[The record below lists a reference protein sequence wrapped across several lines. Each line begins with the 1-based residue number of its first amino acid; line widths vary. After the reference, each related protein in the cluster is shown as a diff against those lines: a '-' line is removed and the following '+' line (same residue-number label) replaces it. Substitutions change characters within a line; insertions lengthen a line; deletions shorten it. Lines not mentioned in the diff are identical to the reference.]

1 MAMID
6 SSERIRV
13 LMVNSTLHIGGAE
26 RVAACLAQY
35 MDRSRFEV
43 TACYLK
49 ENGVVGEEMAR
60 AGVELV
66 PIPGYKGKGIRD
78 RLTSLKLLKLLKQRR
93 IQVMH
98 THDTHGFIDASICK
112 MLMPQVRYIHTS
124 HFGNYPHLETRY
136 KAIEKL
142 FWRVPDMMVAVGHEQ
157 AASIKKL
164 YGIPDHR
171 MRVLWNGV
179 DAPNPDV
186 APEVLAITANETRP
200 VIASISTLI
209 PQKGLHHLLDAAA
222 ILRSRGLKFVLLIAG
237 QGKLRE
243 PLTQQAQRLR
253 LEDSVHFLGWMNEA
267 SRRVL
272 PACDIF
278 VQSSL
283 WEAMSIVVLEAMSA
297 SKPMVITNVGE
308 NPHVVQDG
316 VSGLRVPPGDP
327 EALANSLA
335 RLLSDPSLRERLG
348 NAARER
354 YATHFTVQDMV
365 GRHQDLYTE
374 LVCEQHA

>member
-1 MAMID
+1 MID

-35 MDRSRFEV
+35 LDRNRFEL

-49 ENGVVGEEMAR
+49 ENGVAGEEMVR
-60 AGVELV
+60 GGVDLI
-66 PIPGYKGKGIRD
+66 PIPGYKGKGNRD
-78 RLTSLKLLKLLKQRR
+78 RFTSLKLLKLLKSRR
-93 IQVMH
+93 IQIMH
-98 THDTHGFIDASICK
+98 THDMHGFMDACICK
-112 MLMPQVRYIHTS
+112 LLMPSVIHIHTF
-124 HFGNYPHLETRY
+124 HFGNYPHREPRY
-136 KAIEKL
+136 KFIERL
-142 FWRVPDMMVAVGHEQ
+142 LWRIPDMLVAVGHEQ
-157 AASIKKL
+157 ARTIRDL
-164 YGIPDHR
+164 YNIPKHR

-179 DAPNPDV
+179 DAPTPAL
-186 APEVLAITANETRP
+186 APEVQAALANDTRP

-222 ILRSRGLKFVLLIAG
+222 ILRRRGLEFVLLIAG
-237 QGKLRE
+237 QGILRA
-243 PLTQQAQRLR
+243 PLTAQAEQLK
-253 LEDSVHFLGWMNEA
+253 LNDCVHFLGWMNEA

-283 WEAMSIVVLEAMSA
+283 WEAMSVVVLEAMSA

-308 NPHVVQDG
+308 NPHVIEDG
-316 VSGLRVPPGDP
+316 VSGLRVAAGDP

-335 RLLSDPSLRERLG
+335 KLLSDPALRERLG

-354 YATHFTVQDMV
+354 YASHFTVQDMI

-374 LVCEQHA
+374 LVCEQHV